1 MAWLTRFFEGLFLLF
16 TGTLV
21 IYLIRNFLPWGC
33 VVGMAL
39 CLVALYLIGRFSA
52 AAKTGKARTVTGT
65 ASVQMGGVSLVAK
78 VTRGATG
85 PIGDAVR
92 MSLGHSASDSIKISD
107 HVHRGPIGPT
117 GPPSEEDK
125 K

>member
-1 MAWLTRFFEGLFLLF
+1 MAWLTRFLEGLFLLF

-21 IYLIRNFLPWGC
+21 VYLIRNFLPWGC
-33 VVGMAL
+33 VIGMVL

-52 AAKTGKARTVTGT
+52 AAKASKARTVTGK
-65 ASVQMGGVSLVAK
+65 AAVQVGGVSLATK

-92 MSLGHSASDSIKISD
+92 MSLGHSASDQIKISD
-107 HVHRGPIGPT
+107 HVHRGPRGPT
-117 GPPSEEDK
+117 GPTGAEK
-125 K
+125 